1 MIYQLDAFTF
11 RQNNDRLNTRKKYQM
26 EERKLKFNQDSLA
39 LYVTIAVG
47 MTLLIGVGW
56 IGKSYLDGKTVFNN
70 STIKEKISNS
80 HTYNIASSSFLSPM
94 GINDDLFSEEKVE
107 TKTPDDELENETA
120 VFEEKIGNEEEE
132 QYYYPTNEQESTWN
146 YQPTPEASYNS
157 YPSEKDNDPESNS
170 TDSFDEKTVQSS
182 PENSSSDSTD
192 KEEEDGKEDIP
203 TEDLDDS
210 TNPTEQ
216 EPEESPNENPDNP
229 ENPEDPNQGTE
240 DPQIPEDQDPKKEP
254 KNNKQTNHKKSNGSD
269 Q

>member
-1 MIYQLDAFTF
+1 
-11 RQNNDRLNTRKKYQM
+11 M

-192 KEEEDGKEDIP
+192 KEEEDIP

-229 ENPEDPNQGTE
+229 ENQENPEDPNQGTE